1 MCRRKLKVKME
12 RDRERGRVVLG
23 VLVCSR
29 LWSRARKKG
38 DRKCEKPVASKRR
51 DDPIRLRAQ
60 AS

>member
-1 MCRRKLKVKME
+1 MKVKME